1 MGWDRTHSAEKRD
14 IWDALDVQIG
24 AIGSQRDTSAATYHV
39 ILRQG
44 YEEDPPVVQTRSL
57 EVYSRS
63 GCEQHLVDKVVTL
76 LRDLLTPPIQST
88 ELRVAQYAPRYR
100 VAFSLLN
107 EDASYG
113 GAVNGWLIEQAIED
127 YLQPTMDELGVL
139 HNFTLESQVQ
149 FYAPLTTEPA
159 AVQDGYALNQ
169 DQLKI
174 FVNSAEWTLSSSVS
188 NDPVLHFVLFVPSLG
203 RRPLYIQDAH
213 GKFIS
218 PIQSLKPL
226 LGVISQF
233 NSFLVPQW
241 GGIAILNPSA
251 HGIANKILTPQDLK
265 PIFHLFKK
273 QLEGLLGIPAL
284 PTAVA
289 ADLDPSTRRILTDW
303 QLDTLLRRR
312 TLENIRG
319 SVQALTSIVGLV
331 GQIENMPV
339 GQTVRSDVLSALDEL
354 AQAHNTSQPV
364 WTLTHSARSLLL
376 ASKAFFNPDM
386 MRYPST
392 IVFQVLLEKKTWCL
406 AIMTKS
412 AGAQP
417 VCTGLFDFGDANA
430 YMHLAVTAN
439 KLTAEDMQN
448 DRIAQIVSS
457 ARLRKEVP
465 VELAC
470 NLSEKNPLVMLRK
483 DASLTTLL
491 EIFSRGTHRVLVE
504 GQEQQVK
511 GIITD
516 SALVKFFASTHD
528 TITASPVITQVLASS
543 LIDLGVIT
551 PPPIV
556 SASPDSTVLDAMT
569 LMSQEGVSSIA
580 VFDPDVG
587 VLMSAV
593 TVTDIGQ
600 LVIPSESKSVLA
612 MKLAAFVSEIKNP
625 HGMADG
631 EDRYP

>member
-1 MGWDRTHSAEKRD
+1 MSQSTTSPPVPRPPPTYPHDKGRLRIILAYWAVVLVCLPVWWMLTTVQRLPLPAAKVKDAGSQELHIPINVNINVLDGLCDTATFASSVRMGWDRTHSAEKGD

-24 AIGSQRDTSAATYHV
+24 AIGSRRDTSTATYHV

-63 GCEQHLVDKVVTL
+63 GCEREYCRIQRGNYLTQLRVEHLVDKVVTL

-159 AVQDGYALNQ
+159 AVQDGYALDQ

-174 FVNSAEWTLSSSVS
+174 FVNSAEWTLCQ
-188 NDPVLHFVLFVPSLG
+188 
-203 RRPLYIQDAH
+203 Y
-213 GKFIS
+213 
-218 PIQSLKPL
+218 SLKCFQRSGATLCIIRSFVREKTSIYSGCTWQVHISDLISKTVHLHKL

-241 GGIAILNPSA
+241 GGIAILNPLA
-251 HGIANKILTPQDLK
+251 HGTANKILTPQDLK

-284 PTAVA
+284 PAAVA
-289 ADLDPSTRRILTDW
+289 ADLDPSTKRILTDW

-386 MRYPST
+386 VGLLYFPAEHKYAVYTPLFAPIAVPLVVS
-392 IVFQVLLEKKTWCL
+392 VLRELKARRKASAATGG
-406 AIMTKS
+406 TKS
-412 AGAQP
+412 
-417 VCTGLFDFGDANA
+417 
-430 YMHLAVTAN
+430 
-439 KLTAEDMQN
+439 KIE
-448 DRIAQIVSS
+448 
-457 ARLRKEVP
+457 
-465 VELAC
+465 
-470 NLSEKNPLVMLRK
+470 
-483 DASLTTLL
+483 
-491 EIFSRGTHRVLVE
+491 
-504 GQEQQVK
+504 
-511 GIITD
+511 
-516 SALVKFFASTHD
+516 
-528 TITASPVITQVLASS
+528 
-543 LIDLGVIT
+543 
-551 PPPIV
+551 
-556 SASPDSTVLDAMT
+556 
-569 LMSQEGVSSIA
+569 
-580 VFDPDVG
+580 
-587 VLMSAV
+587 
-593 TVTDIGQ
+593 
-600 LVIPSESKSVLA
+600 
-612 MKLAAFVSEIKNP
+612 
-625 HGMADG
+625 
-631 EDRYP
+631 

>member
-1 MGWDRTHSAEKRD
+1 MSQSTTPPPVPRPPPTYPHDKGRLRIILAYWAVVLVCLPVWWMLTTVQRLPLPATKVKDAGSQELRIPINVDINVLDGLCDTATFASSVRMGWDRTLGAEKRD

-39 ILRQG
+39 VLRQG

-100 VAFSLLN
+100 VALSLLN
-107 EDASYG
+107 EDASHG

-159 AVQDGYALNQ
+159 AVQDGYALDQ

-213 GKFIS
+213 G
-218 PIQSLKPL
+218 
-226 LGVISQF
+226 VISQF

-251 HGIANKILTPQDLK
+251 HGTANKILTPQDLK

-284 PTAVA
+284 PAAVA

-386 MRYPST
+386 VGLLYFPAEHKYAVYTPLFAPIAVPLVVS
-392 IVFQVLLEKKTWCL
+392 VLRELKARRKASAATGG
-406 AIMTKS
+406 TKS
-412 AGAQP
+412 
-417 VCTGLFDFGDANA
+417 
-430 YMHLAVTAN
+430 
-439 KLTAEDMQN
+439 KIE
-448 DRIAQIVSS
+448 
-457 ARLRKEVP
+457 
-465 VELAC
+465 
-470 NLSEKNPLVMLRK
+470 
-483 DASLTTLL
+483 
-491 EIFSRGTHRVLVE
+491 
-504 GQEQQVK
+504 
-511 GIITD
+511 
-516 SALVKFFASTHD
+516 
-528 TITASPVITQVLASS
+528 
-543 LIDLGVIT
+543 
-551 PPPIV
+551 
-556 SASPDSTVLDAMT
+556 
-569 LMSQEGVSSIA
+569 
-580 VFDPDVG
+580 
-587 VLMSAV
+587 
-593 TVTDIGQ
+593 
-600 LVIPSESKSVLA
+600 
-612 MKLAAFVSEIKNP
+612 
-625 HGMADG
+625 
-631 EDRYP
+631 